1 MQLAFEAIPFGYGPA
16 SEVVAIA
23 RAVRSRLGDDCR
35 LVAIGDETSYRLFA
49 STAVFDEYVRFRY
62 DEADLGPE
70 VEAVLASSDAVVSG
84 HSPLFLDAI
93 QGLSADCFVVN
104 TLDWMATLD
113 DETLTA
119 PDRSHAYYAPHFP
132 GVGPEPAAESGRG
145 PNEHVVNPIR
155 NNDALAAVADAHD
168 GCEDGFALVNFGGM
182 DSPLGSNDALAIAM
196 ATEIAAAAESSDRE
210 WRLRFSGGGTTME
223 RIDRRLADVDV
234 STDVVTS
241 TRSHEAFLG
250 DLARC
255 ELFVTAPGMNSTY
268 EALFFETATMFVLPM
283 NYSQHLQLRAFSE
296 FLCGYDR
303 IHTDE
308 IEPFE
313 PLSPELSEREGVA
326 ACLEQGRAFGKD
338 SSARKAFRTQ
348 IEACFDR
355 EHRSGI
361 TVKRDAAG
369 APTIRFD
376 GAERIA
382 SDVVASLRECARG
395 RAS

>member
-23 RAVRSRLGDDCR
+23 RAVRSRVGDECR

-49 STAVFDEYVRFRY
+49 STAVFDECVRFRY

-70 VEAVLASSDAVVSG
+70 VTAVLASSDAVVSG

-93 QGLSADCFVVN
+93 QSLSVNCFVVN

-119 PDRSHAYYAPHFP
+119 PDRSHTYYAPHFP
-132 GVGPEPAAESGRG
+132 GVGPEPAAESRRG

-168 GCEDGFALVNFGGM
+168 GREEGFALINFGGM

-210 WRLRFSGGGTTME
+210 WRLRFSGGGATME
-223 RIDRRLADVDV
+223 RIDRQLADVDV
-234 STDVVTS
+234 PTDVVTT

-255 ELFVTAPGMNSTY
+255 EVLLTAPGMNITY
-268 EALFFETATMFVLPM
+268 EALFFEAATMFVLPM

-303 IHTDE
+303 IRTDE
-308 IEPFE
+308 IDPFE
-313 PLSPELSEREGVA
+313 PLSPALPEREGVA
-326 ACLEQGRAFGKD
+326 ACLEQGRAFSED
-338 SSARKAFRTQ
+338 PSARRSFRTQ
-348 IEACFDR
+348 VEAFFDR
-355 EHRSGI
+355 EHRFG
-361 TVKRDAAG
+361 TAVERDAAG
-369 APTIRFD
+369 APAIRFD

-382 SDVVASLRECARG
+382 SDVVASLGE
-395 RAS
+395 SP